1 MGGVVNSFP
10 ASLSSSCWLVNVLH
24 IISCLPTETFYY
36 YSAEFM
42 SSTAASCQYKR
53 GNQQNQANHSLLNY
67 MHRNFY
73 IFNTAPFL
81 IYPTTRVSHHL
92 QNVYICSHTDHQS
105 IVILFLYQLAYH
117 SCMVNPQRSFTFVK
131 TIYLYTWRS
140 IHFYN
145 IDVIICI
152 LCSLMKSGVTQ
163 VIFIVYNNLHSADK
177 HFSWTKSTIMMML
190 HSYMQ
195 TGSACTSA
203 PCTACQA

>member
-1 MGGVVNSFP
+1 
-10 ASLSSSCWLVNVLH
+10 
-24 IISCLPTETFYY
+24 
-36 YSAEFM
+36 M

-92 QNVYICSHTDHQS
+92 QNVYICSQTDHQS
-105 IVILFLYQLAYH
+105 IVILSTSRFVSIGIYH
-117 SCMVNPQRSFTFVK
+117 SCMVNPQHSFVFVK

-152 LCSLMKSGVTQ
+152 LCSLMKSGVTR
-163 VIFIVYNNLHSADK
+163 VIFIVYNNLHSADI
-177 HFSWTKSTIMMML
+177 HFSWTKSTIMIKL

-195 TGSACTSA
+195 TGSACMHLSSLY
-203 PCTACQA
+203 CQAKHIHVGPRILFWTFF